1 MAEPETFALI
11 HCNVLF
17 HVCVKKQKTVI
28 LSNVG
33 SIMPYFPSSLS
44 LQQVILFWKSKDG
57 SVFNC
62 ISLNAIMLKR
72 FKKMY
77 KSLLVRE
84 N

>member
-17 HVCVKKQKTVI
+17 HVCVKKKKKTVI

-44 LQQVILFWKSKDG
+44 L
-57 SVFNC
+57 
-62 ISLNAIMLKR
+62 
-72 FKKMY
+72 
-77 KSLLVRE
+77 
-84 N
+84 